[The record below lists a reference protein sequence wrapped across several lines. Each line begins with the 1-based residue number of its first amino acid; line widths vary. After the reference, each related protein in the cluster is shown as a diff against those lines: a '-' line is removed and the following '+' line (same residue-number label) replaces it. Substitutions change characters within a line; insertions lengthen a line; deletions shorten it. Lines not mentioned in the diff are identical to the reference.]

1 MAHTTKTASLAVLAK
16 GSKGKSP
23 KAAKP
28 LKPAATHTPTS
39 VKQSRAQRALKRSAS
54 EDTVDFE
61 VAAKAARLQGAKAVA
76 PADAAV
82 EELPMVS
89 EEANGGPRTEA
100 EESGPEA
107 MAVEAAEAAE
117 TTEAQA
123 TPVEAEGGSAQ
134 EAGKVSR
141 DVAADGGEGVPSAAE
156 PTMGTKRLSQIFSSP
171 PTEGL

>member
-107 MAVEAAEAAE
+107 MAVEAAE

-123 TPVEAEGGSAQ
+123 TPVE
-134 EAGKVSR
+134 
-141 DVAADGGEGVPSAAE
+141 ADGGEGVPSAAE